1 MADDTINLALT
12 VRSVTGK
19 AVRRLRRE
27 GQIPAV
33 IHDHGKESVSVQ
45 GPYLELYRTYQKA
58 GKHHPIQLTAG
69 KSTYTALIKTA
80 TFEPKKNQ
88 LSHIVFNAVDKNQ
101 KVEAEVPIRA
111 RYAEDNESSP
121 AERSSLIVLE
131 QLSDVEVRAVPDKL
145 PDVLEYDGERLVE
158 IGDQITVAD
167 LIVPEGVEVLTEP
180 EHVIATVYE
189 PSALAAAN
197 DAVGG
202 TAEPEEAEEVPSENE
217 SGAEEGTQ
225 EDEIRPGGKK
235 EKEDASQAHNPEQK

>member
-1 MADDTINLALT
+1 MADDTINLELAVRT
-12 VRSVTGK
+12 VNGK
-19 AVRRLRRE
+19 AVKRLRRE

-33 IHDHGKESVSVQ
+33 IHDHGKDSLSVQ

-58 GKHHPIQLTAG
+58 GKHHPIHLTAG
-69 KSTYTALIKTA
+69 KSTYTALIKTV
-80 TFEPKKNQ
+80 TFDPKKNQ

-101 KVEAEVPIRA
+101 KVEAEIPVRA
-111 RYAEDNESSP
+111 KYAEDNESSP

-131 QLSDVEVRAVPDKL
+131 QLAVVEVRAVPDKL
-145 PDVLEYDGERLVE
+145 PDVLEYDGEKLVE

-167 LIVPEGVEVLTEP
+167 LVVPEGVELITEP

-202 TAEPEEAEEVPSENE
+202 EAEPEEAAEVPSETE
-217 SGAEEGTQ
+217 GEAEEATG
-225 EDEIRPGGKK
+225 EDELSPNGKK
-235 EKEDASQAHNPEQK
+235 EKEDASTTHSPE